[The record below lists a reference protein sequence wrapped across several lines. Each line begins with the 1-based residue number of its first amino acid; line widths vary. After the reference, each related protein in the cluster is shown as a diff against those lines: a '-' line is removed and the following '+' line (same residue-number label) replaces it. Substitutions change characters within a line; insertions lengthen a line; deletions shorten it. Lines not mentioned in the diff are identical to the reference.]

1 MSFSKLRPLDPSIPI
16 GTPGLALLLSLA
28 YLKIPELEEDYG
40 QEAAE
45 YLSSLIGERVFTARV
60 VEKDT
65 SGGKVKGQG
74 TGTKLSVVLY
84 EAEPAESINSL
95 MVEV

>member
-1 MSFSKLRPLDPSIPI
+1 MHKFCIVTL
-16 GTPGLALLLSLA
+16 GLALFFSFA

-45 YLSSLIGERVFTARV
+45 YLSSLIGERVFTAKV

-65 SGGKVKGQG
+65 SHGKVKGQG
-74 TGTKLSVVLY
+74 TGTILSVILY
-84 EAEPAESINSL
+84 EIESLESVL
-95 MVEV
+95 FCMRLSHFL

>member
-1 MSFSKLRPLDPSIPI
+1 MFSKLRPIDPSIPA
-16 GTPGLALLLSLA
+16 GTPGLAVLLSLA
-28 YLKIPELEEDYG
+28 YLKVPELEEDYG

-45 YLSSLIGERVFTARV
+45 YLSSLIAERIFNARV

-74 TGTKLSVVLY
+74 TGTKMSVVLY
-84 EAEPAESINSL
+84 ETEPEESINSL